1 MTFSPEPADW
11 TQARGRRDNLCLPS
25 VRPLSKRAGQTSA
38 TRPACF
44 RGDEIRL
51 DGRAF
56 PERAT
61 CQLLFYAPQHFLE
74 SAFVAGLPVQSLQQ
88 LKDQQLWFLIPAHWF
103 VPGYKQ
109 FPEFFVGY
117 EASQSTG
124 RGSRSRLCCN
134 HEFCGEYQMSSNF
147 AVVRFRSSSHN
158 KQWIHP
164 QR

>member
-103 VPGYKQ
+103 VPGYK
-109 FPEFFVGY
+109 PVSYTHLRAHE
-117 EASQSTG
+117 TG
-124 RGSRSRLCCN
+124 RNLVCRLLLEKKKTDSSRR
-134 HEFCGEYQMSSNF
+134 
-147 AVVRFRSSSHN
+147 
-158 KQWIHP
+158 
-164 QR
+164 